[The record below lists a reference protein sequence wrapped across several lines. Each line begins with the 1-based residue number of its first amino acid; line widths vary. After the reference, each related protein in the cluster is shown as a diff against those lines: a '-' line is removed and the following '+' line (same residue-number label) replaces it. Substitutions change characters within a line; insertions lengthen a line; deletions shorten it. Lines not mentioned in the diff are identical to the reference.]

1 MSCSRTDIRK
11 WLEKGPVELQYIN
24 EEFRPKH
31 CSFALY
37 RSQMYDLYVKR
48 NDLKARY
55 VPFNVF

>member
-1 MSCSRTDIRK
+1 MHIRK